1 MAEQKT
7 AQQQAQE
14 QFKVA
19 ENVAKQAQEQFKVAE
34 NAAKQQARQQ
44 FKVAENAAT
53 NMFRMWNEA
62 FFATTEWSFDMFE
75 RGLHYN
81 QELYS
86 QSERTMKEA
95 LVSYRGLYEEGMKSW
110 QGYIQGINEIASRTF

>member
-7 AQQQAQE
+7 TQQQAR
-14 QFKVA
+14 
-19 ENVAKQAQEQFKVAE
+19 EQFKVAE
-34 NAAKQQARQQ
+34 NAFQ
-44 FKVAENAAT
+44 

-62 FFATTEWSFDMFE
+62 FFATTEWGFDMFE

-86 QSERTMKEA
+86 QSERTMKQA
-95 LVSYRGLYEEGMKSW
+95 LTSYRGLYQDGLKSW
-110 QGYIQGINEIASRTF
+110 QGYVQGINDIVSRTL

>member
-7 AQQQAQE
+7 AQQARE

-19 ENVAKQAQEQFKVAE
+19 ENTAH
-34 NAAKQQARQQ
+34 
-44 FKVAENAAT
+44 
-53 NMFRMWNEA
+53 NMFRMWNDA

-75 RGLHYN
+75 RGLRYD

-95 LVSYRGLYEEGMKSW
+95 LTSYRGLYEEGLKSW
-110 QGYIQGINEIASRTF
+110 QGYIQGMNDITSRTF